1 MKKSEGVVKNER
13 EKHKILALLHSVL
26 VPLHARIRR
35 VCGVR
40 RDDFRA

>member
-1 MKKSEGVVKNER
+1 VKNER

-26 VPLHARIRR
+26 VLLHACMRR

-40 RDDFRA
+40 KDDFRA